1 MYSCTNLF
9 FKTYNGERAPYIERC
24 AEIISYAEDSV
35 RIINFT
41 YFQNCLGLTK
51 QALNEILKP
60 YLAKRK
66 SRMAINAQRTDD
78 DYTEENYDPDELP
91 RYVQDNPGISADVP
105 AMQLLSEVK
114 QAGGTGMLPFQE

>member
-1 MYSCTNLF
+1 MTRKKAMTGKIWMKRRTISSRLSILAKFYVFPAQIF

-66 SRMAINAQRTDD
+66 SHGHQCTTDG
-78 DYTEENYDPDELP
+78 
-91 RYVQDNPGISADVP
+91 R
-105 AMQLLSEVK
+105 
-114 QAGGTGMLPFQE
+114 